1 MRQRFKGVTSVPLR
15 QNCPCHKNHP
25 LALSRDIQRSVYLA
39 SKKKKIVQDHK
50 LPEFLL
56 KMEV

>member
-39 SKKKKIVQDHK
+39 SKKKKK
-50 LPEFLL
+50 LYRTTNYLNSS
-56 KMEV
+56 